1 MSSVAAVPKKI
12 PYLVEMKMTGT
23 GGTLRKVT
31 VHDKKSMVWK
41 RNSGGKQ
48 FRDYTK
54 SKIKVF
60 TFLNKYYMLL
70 SYFTYL
76 LLLKNHLHDCIL
88 TLKSRKTKQV
98 SSKSPRQVA

>member
-1 MSSVAAVPKKI
+1 MAEK
-12 PYLVEMKMTGT
+12 
-23 GGTLRKVT
+23 
-31 VHDKKSMVWK
+31 DD
-41 RNSGGKQ
+41 SGEKQ

-76 LLLKNHLHDCIL
+76 LLLKNQIRDCIL
-88 TLKSRKTKQV
+88 SLKTRINQTSELKFP
-98 SSKSPRQVA
+98 SPGGGRNRLTQTNHKEFSI